1 MLSLE
6 FKTLA
11 CCGGPVMDWTLK
23 INGSSPLFV
32 QLGKLSPGEGSSLLR
47 EMGLCLLWSHKVFLH
62 PSVAQYTAFYR

>member
-1 MLSLE
+1 
-6 FKTLA
+6 
-11 CCGGPVMDWTLK
+11 MDWTLK